1 MKIQELRTEIKR
13 LKKEQK
19 DDEAQLYHT
28 IKELHPGF
36 SSGNPDAPGYEE
48 YISGIMKLD
57 EKYQN
62 IDNLEYKLKEMEFE
76 REYPSVAKKIRP
88 LPRLTPGW
96 VVLRTIEEEEDDNP
110 YNSSVRVLTSV
121 AAITQTEE
129 AARSFVSDH
138 KLQDEIAGNFSVRY
152 HVMRAGDD
160 FEDYYGHAE

>member
-1 MKIQELRTEIKR
+1 MKIQELRAEIKR

-36 SSGNPDAPGYEE
+36 SPSNPDAPGYEE

-57 EKYQN
+57 EEYQD
-62 IDNLEYKLKEMEFE
+62 IDNLEYKLEEMEFE
-76 REYPSVAKKIRP
+76 QEYPSVAKKIRP

-110 YNSSVRVLTSV
+110 YNSSVRVLTSI

-129 AARSFVSDH
+129 AARSFIADH
-138 KLQDEIAGNFSVRY
+138 QLKDEKAGLYDVKY
-152 HVMRAGDD
+152 HIMQAGDD
-160 FEDYYGHAE
+160 YEDFYGHAE